1 MINPSDQYQGRN
13 TQLDFDFGGPSQ
25 QQEQLTPYGS
35 SGGTA
40 NLAPCQNF
48 NAHLKSGYGGPPQK
62 REQLMSYGS
71 SNGLSSSQP

>member
-13 TQLDFDFGGPSQ
+13 TQLGFDFGGPSQ

-40 NLAPCQNF
+40 NLTRTRISM
-48 NAHLKSGYGGPPQK
+48 HTLKVGMAD
-62 REQLMSYGS
+62 RHRNV
-71 SNGLSSSQP
+71 SN